1 MKYFMKFVCIFP
13 LLLVSCGG
21 GGGGGSDSY
30 SPQGSGGS
38 PQPTNT
44 APTINNATNSFT
56 VVENQTSAFTVEAS
70 DTDGDALSFTISGV
84 DSSLFSVTSSGVVSF
99 INAPDFEAP
108 QDNGAGNVYN
118 LTVTVSDGSLS
129 ANADFIVNVSN
140 DTSDDI
146 DGNLVREL
154 GISGNVID
162 GYVSGATVFIDEN
175 FNLTYDEGELSAVT
189 GEGGFYNIYP
199 AAEERLQELGLL
211 GEDRDSQGNLIPLTP
226 GLEEIDA
233 YYACWRDRPI
243 VADVPEGAND
253 SSTGVV
259 RESYQMVLP
268 ASIQRYVY
276 GDDQLNVTPFTN
288 FLVDAVQTVIVE
300 NEVELTLEQG
310 CADEGDAVQEL
321 VDAEVKSLLQDFQDS
336 YGITFDDIVS
346 NFMEQIRNDKITE
359 ENAQIIA
366 SWLPKFLA
374 IKTQVGEEMST
385 TFEKSVFPQFN
396 IEDSSKGAL
405 INGTDPEELA
415 VGFNSFFKG
424 PENDGGWYYTHY
436 ITSWG
441 SKLNKAGE
449 LIPFKC
455 ADGTPSCNITSYSLD
470 DYYNASAYWMNRIEF
485 KNDSSITGH
494 ENKTVSIN
502 IEDENRWELQ
512 GQGGAESIFSSQY
525 RDFESFNENV
535 SQADYEAMTR
545 SCLKLDE
552 LRVNWEADALPYNI
566 NLRYNFG
573 YNNYQVDALDCRAL
587 DAVEPLHIFFLV
599 YSDYDGAQIQIYD
612 PNFLE
617 NLIIKPFENRDTL
630 NPIPLL
636 DEIDEMPKYFAD
648 FAEFRARLVELD
660 SDENRPFIYFY
671 NKNSDSVLGI
681 NKNPEEDEL
690 KDIAANEVLG
700 TGQAARNLFWE
711 KLVSDGFPA
720 EMIGDTPQG

>member
-1 MKYFMKFVCIFP
+1 MNNLKSLIIIVP
-13 LLLVSCGG
+13 LLLISCGG
-21 GGGGGSDSY
+21 GGGGGSDS
-30 SPQGSGGS
+30 SIPQGSGGT

-44 APTINNATNSFT
+44 APTINNSTNSFT
-56 VVENQTSAFTVEAS
+56 VVENQTTAFSVEVS
-70 DTDGDALSFTISGV
+70 DAEGDALSFTISGV
-84 DSSLFSVTSSGVVSF
+84 DGTLFSVTSSGVVSF
-99 INAPDFEAP
+99 ISAPDFEAP

-129 ANADFIVNVSN
+129 SNADFIVNVSN

-146 DGNLVREL
+146 DDTPVLTGAV

-162 GYVSGATVFIDEN
+162 GYVSGAKVFIDEN
-175 FNLTYDEGELSAVT
+175 FNLTFDEGELYAETDDNGAYELKGADLRFIQLGYVEAI
-189 GEGGFYNIYP
+189 EGSDEVNLLV
-199 AAEERLQELGLL
+199 EQGLL
-211 GEDRDSQGNLIPLTP
+211 
-226 GLEEIDA
+226 DA
-233 YYACWRDRPI
+233 YYACWLDRPI

-253 SSTGVV
+253 SSTGLV
-259 RESYQMVLP
+259 REPYQMVLP
-268 ASIQRYVY
+268 ASISRYVY
-276 GDDQLNVTPFTN
+276 GDDVLNITPFTN

-321 VDAEVKSLLQDFQDS
+321 ITDEVNALLADFQDS
-336 YGITFDDIVS
+336 YGFTFEDLVS

-359 ENAQIIA
+359 ENAQVIA

-485 KNDSSITGH
+485 KNDSSIAGH

-552 LRVNWEADALPYNI
+552 LRVNWESDALPYNI

-690 KDIAANEVLG
+690 KDLAANEVLG
-700 TGQAARNLFWE
+700 TGQTARNLFWE

>member
-1 MKYFMKFVCIFP
+1 MSNLKNLIIIVP
-13 LLLVSCGG
+13 LLLISCGG
-21 GGGGGSDSY
+21 GGGGGSDS
-30 SPQGSGGS
+30 SIPQGSGGT
-38 PQPTNT
+38 PQPTN
-44 APTINNATNSFT
+44 
-56 VVENQTSAFTVEAS
+56 
-70 DTDGDALSFTISGV
+70 
-84 DSSLFSVTSSGVVSF
+84 
-99 INAPDFEAP
+99 
-108 QDNGAGNVYN
+108 
-118 LTVTVSDGSLS
+118 
-129 ANADFIVNVSN
+129 N

-146 DGNLVREL
+146 DDTPVLTGAV

-162 GYVSGATVFIDEN
+162 GYVSGAKVFIDEN
-175 FNLTYDEGELSAVT
+175 FNLTYDEGELYAETDDNGAYELKGANQRFIQLGYVEAI
-189 GEGGFYNIYP
+189 EGSDEVNLLV
-199 AAEERLQELGLL
+199 EQGLL
-211 GEDRDSQGNLIPLTP
+211 
-226 GLEEIDA
+226 DA

-253 SSTGVV
+253 SSTGLV
-259 RESYQMVLP
+259 REPYQMVLP
-268 ASIQRYVY
+268 ASISRYVY
-276 GDDQLNVTPFTN
+276 GDDVLNITPFTN
-288 FLVDAVQTVIVE
+288 FLVDAVQIVIVE

-321 VDAEVKSLLQDFQDS
+321 VNDEVIALLADFQDL
-336 YGITFDDIVS
+336 YGFTFEDLVS

-359 ENAQIIA
+359 ENAQVIA

-424 PENDGGWYYTHY
+424 PENDDGWYYTHY

-441 SKLNKAGE
+441 SKLNKSGE

-455 ADGTPSCNITSYSLD
+455 ADGTPSCNIASYSLD

-485 KNDSSITGH
+485 KNDSSISGH

-502 IEDENRWELQ
+502 IEDENRWETQ
-512 GQGGAESIFSSQY
+512 VPNVNSIFSAQFS
-525 RDFESFNENV
+525 DFESFNENV
-535 SQADYEAMTR
+535 SQADYETMTR

-552 LRVNWEADALPYNI
+552 LRVNWEADALPYDI

-573 YNNYQVDALDCRAL
+573 YNNYKTQALDCRVL
-587 DAVEPLHIFFLV
+587 DEIEPLHLFFLV
-599 YSDYDGAQIQIYD
+599 FSDFQNAQIQIQESE
-612 PNFLE
+612 FLE

-648 FAEFRARLVELD
+648 FALFRSRLVELD
-660 SDENRPFIYFY
+660 KDDDRHYVYFMTKNGDE
-671 NKNSDSVLGI
+671 SLHI
-681 NKNPEEDEL
+681 NKNPEKDEYYER
-690 KDIAANEVLG
+690 DTDGAAA
-700 TGQAARNLFWE
+700 TGQNARNKFWE
-711 KLVSDGFPA
+711 KLLEDGIPA
-720 EMIGDTPQG
+720 AMRGDTPQG

>member
-1 MKYFMKFVCIFP
+1 MKYFIKFVCIFP

-44 APTINNATNSFT
+44 APTINNSTNSFT

-84 DSSLFSVTSSGVVSF
+84 DSSLFSVTSSGFVSF

-129 ANADFIVNVSN
+129 SNADFIVNVSN

-146 DGNLVREL
+146 DDTPVLTGAV

-162 GYVSGATVFIDEN
+162 GYVSGAKVFIDEN
-175 FNLTYDEGELSAVT
+175 FNLTFDEGELYAETDENGAYELKGADQRFIQLGYVEAI
-189 GEGGFYNIYP
+189 EGSDEVNLLV
-199 AAEERLQELGLL
+199 EQGLL
-211 GEDRDSQGNLIPLTP
+211 
-226 GLEEIDA
+226 DA
-233 YYACWRDRPI
+233 YYACWLDRPI

-253 SSTGVV
+253 SSTGLV
-259 RESYQMVLP
+259 REPYQMVLP
-268 ASIQRYVY
+268 ASISRYVY
-276 GDDQLNVTPFTN
+276 GDDVLNITPFTN
-288 FLVDAVQTVIVE
+288 FLVDAVQIVIVE

-321 VDAEVKSLLQDFQDS
+321 VTDEVNALLADFQDL
-336 YGITFDDIVS
+336 YGFTFEDLVS

-359 ENAQIIA
+359 ENAQVIA

-424 PENDGGWYYTHY
+424 PENDDGWYYTHY

-441 SKLNKAGE
+441 SKLNKSGE

-485 KNDSSITGH
+485 KNDSSIAGH

-502 IEDENRWELQ
+502 IEDENRWQSQE
-512 GQGGAESIFSSQY
+512 GIFSSQFS
-525 RDFESFNENV
+525 DFESFNENV
-535 SQADYEAMTR
+535 SQLDYEAMTR

-552 LRVNWEADALPYNI
+552 LRVSWEEGALPYNI

-573 YNNYQVDALDCRAL
+573 YNNYQVEALDCRAL
-587 DAVEPLHIFFLV
+587 DEVEPLHLFFLV
-599 YSDYDGAQIQIYD
+599 TDYDNAQIQITD
-612 PNFLE
+612 SEFLE
-617 NLIIKPFENRDTL
+617 NLIMKPFENRDTL

-648 FAEFRARLVELD
+648 FALFRSRLVELD
-660 SDENRPFIYFY
+660 KDDDKPYVNFLAGDGRLY
-671 NKNSDSVLGI
+671 I
-681 NKNPEEDEL
+681 NKNPE
-690 KDIAANEVLG
+690 KDQYSEAGTDGVLA
-700 TGQAARNLFWE
+700 TGQNARNKFWE
-711 KLVSDGFPA
+711 KLVEAGIPA
-720 EMIGDTPQG
+720 AMRGDTPQG